1 MGSDQVLRETNG
13 TPQKDII
20 KWHSLCATL
29 LCLSEEVTVKKESRD
44 GMRGSHLSD
53 DPANYVREC
62 LKDLDRGAEGVY
74 QFLIIIAAI
83 LLEGL
88 FSLME
93 ELEDRLGRI

>member
-1 MGSDQVLRETNG
+1 MGSDQVLRETNETAQRG
-13 TPQKDII
+13 II
-20 KWHSLCATL
+20 KWHSGCATL
-29 LCLSEEVTVKKESRD
+29 LCLSDEVTVKKESRE
-44 GMRGSHLSD
+44 GMRGSHLTD
-53 DPANYVREC
+53 GPANYVREC

-74 QFLIIIAAI
+74 QFLIIISI